1 MQDESL
7 SKQGITMPE
16 YDYRCKSCGRRF
28 TVFYKTYADYD
39 SASPQCPHCQ
49 SADLSRLI
57 TRVALQKPSRDYAS
71 MEPNE
76 MLSVLESGD
85 SRQVGEM
92 FQQVAGDEGM
102 ADPQLHEATQRL
114 LKGENMEKVSR
125 DMEAADS
132 SGADSPGIE

>member
-1 MQDESL
+1 
-7 SKQGITMPE
+7 
-16 YDYRCKSCGRRF
+16 
-28 TVFYKTYADYD
+28 
-39 SASPQCPHCQ
+39 
-49 SADLSRLI
+49 
-57 TRVALQKPSRDYAS
+57 
-71 MEPNE
+71 
-76 MLSVLESGD
+76 VLESGD

-125 DMEAADS
+125 DMEAADR